1 MRIFPVHGWMLKGVA
16 LQVARE
22 MFELFPDAEITSGG
36 RSISEQAR
44 AMARN
49 EKRKPGWI
57 QKTYRDTEIKRACVK
72 WCAQNRGVNE
82 MKIFDALKKILD
94 GFAAKGIY
102 ISKHFSGL
110 AFDVRPNGDLKL
122 KAWLLEQATN
132 HGGLFLDKEGDL
144 EIWHWQA

>member
-16 LQVARE
+16 LLVARE

-44 AMARN
+44 AMSRN
-49 EKRKPGWI
+49 EKRTPGWI
-57 QKTYRDTEIKRACVK
+57 QKTYKESEIKSACVK
-72 WCAQNRGVNE
+72 WCANNRKATE
-82 MKIFDALKKILD
+82 MQIFDALKKIFES
-94 GFAAKGIY
+94 FAARGIY

-122 KAWLLEQATN
+122 KAWLLEQAKK